1 MTRAGE
7 FSIPRNR
14 IGRHLRT
21 FNERSDHV
29 GFGNQWI
36 DDKSGVMRIH
46 GPDETPIAGP
56 RVHLYFHKQ
65 APTPLFDAPLSPPAT
80 PRPNWRIAPLF
91 AFANA
96 AKVVAF
102 FGSSVEKIVPSRI
115 WSFAESTFRAV
126 EARSRRSF
134 LSLSAALQVAAP

>member
-7 FSIPRNR
+7 FSIPGNR

-36 DDKSGVMRIH
+36 DDESGVMRIH

-56 RVHLYFHKQ
+56 RVHLYFHK
-65 APTPLFDAPLSPPAT
+65 ASP
-80 PRPNWRIAPLF
+80 N
-91 AFANA
+91 AFVRCSSFTTGNSAAELAN
-96 AKVVAF
+96 
-102 FGSSVEKIVPSRI
+102 STIVCLRQC
-115 WSFAESTFRAV
+115 RK
-126 EARSRRSF
+126 SRRLF
-134 LSLSAALQVAAP
+134 WIFCREDRKKATTFAALAKANNGAIRQFGRGE